1 MENLAI
7 QLLWG
12 TLQLLVTHV
21 SLIYLEDRLFCL
33 FLVLLNEI
41 EILGESKVF
50 HSVSDVNQGNE
61 EENVVSVVQ
70 K

>member
-7 QLLWG
+7 QLLWA

-41 EILGESKVF
+41 ILGESKVF

>member
-7 QLLWG
+7 QLLWA

-50 HSVSDVNQGNE
+50 HSVSVNQGNE